1 MGRRAQCCRILVEFV
16 GWLPQCPRPVIHNAC
31 PVDLPLPLARELPHL
46 VTSVEGG
53 GPPSGADLN
62 GPVSLT
68 AYITMRH
75 RLFPQNWIIALH
87 PSAPKLCT
95 TSLGHLGSS
104 PNISL
109 SVTLLF
115 MEVKELRFKQTSTQ
129 TLASP
134 LASCVKCSKLL
145 NLSKCLCPPL

>member
-1 MGRRAQCCRILVEFV
+1 MSS
-16 GWLPQCPRPVIHNAC
+16 
-31 PVDLPLPLARELPHL
+31 L

-53 GPPSGADLN
+53 GPPSGADLS

-68 AYITMRH
+68 PYITIRH
-75 RLFPQNWIIALH
+75 RLFPQNWVTALH
-87 PSAPKLCT
+87 PPAPKLCA
-95 TSLGHLGSS
+95 TSLGHGGSS

-115 MEVKELRFKQTSTQ
+115 MEVKDLRFRQTSTQ

-134 LASCVKCSKLL
+134 LTGCVKCSKLL
-145 NLSKCLCPPL
+145 NLSVCFLTNEMGLMVL